1 MPHISEVELNHCKE
15 LVMVPGSLFEFTS
28 RFIATERQQQLLA
41 LYALSQLIG
50 SIPIAAIDDAVKW
63 AKLKWWSEELMA
75 EPAAPSRHPVLRALW
90 TSGVRK
96 HLDNDLLLR
105 LVKEAVLQID
115 AAPDADEKAMF
126 DRLAVQNE
134 TEILLELA
142 LDGDEI
148 ETRATMCLA
157 AASGLFAM
165 IHTFFSHHRADSLQL
180 PLNLTAKYQLQAT
193 HFEQNPV
200 AEELVAAV
208 SQLAARGVEWFAE
221 GMSILHASSATP
233 SGKHLQLRWAMEARL
248 LARMSRSAKVH
259 LRNGTRFGPSDAWFA
274 WQFCRRLG
282 R

>member
-1 MPHISEVELNHCKE
+1 
-15 LVMVPGSLFEFTS
+15 MVPGSLFEFTS

-50 SIPIAAIDDAVKW
+50 SIPIAATDDAVKW

-90 TSGVRK
+90 TSGARK

-105 LVKEAVLQID
+105 LVKEAVMQID

-148 ETRATMCLA
+148 ETRAKTCLA

-165 IHTFFSHHRADSLQL
+165 IPAFFSHHRADSLQL

-193 HFEQNPV
+193 HFEQNPP

-221 GMSILHASSATP
+221 GMSMLHASSAMP

-248 LARMSRSAKVH
+248 LARISRSAGTY

-274 WQFCRRLG
+274 WRFCRRLG